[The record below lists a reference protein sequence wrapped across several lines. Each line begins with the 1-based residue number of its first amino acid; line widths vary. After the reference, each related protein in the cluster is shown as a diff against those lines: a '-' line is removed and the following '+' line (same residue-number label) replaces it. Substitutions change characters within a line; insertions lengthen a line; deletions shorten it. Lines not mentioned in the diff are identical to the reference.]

1 MKKLI
6 ALTLAG
12 MMMLMPMMTFGSDDL
27 EARIAAL
34 EERVA
39 TLEAQL
45 GAHSGSALVADGD
58 IVTLGVGNWI
68 VGEDI
73 EAGKYN
79 ITCPSGVGFVEIY
92 ESLEEEEVEGHFKDL
107 FSIYSASEIES
118 MKDFLGEEN
127 ISEGMYPTVI
137 NNIYFNDGY
146 CLKIEN
152 ATLGF
157 EKVE

>member
-1 MKKLI
+1 MKRGLSI
-6 ALTLAG
+6 VLAALFC
-12 MMMLMPMMTFGSDDL
+12 MSMTVFGSESDL

-39 TLEAQL
+39 ALELQI
-45 GAHSGSALVADGD
+45 GTQSDNVTEPNGNM
-58 IVTLGVGNWI
+58 VTLGVGNWI
-68 VGEDI
+68 VGDDI

-79 ITCPSGVGFVEIY
+79 ITCPSGIGSVEIY
-92 ESLEEEEVEGHFKDL
+92 ESLEEEEAEGHFKDL
-107 FSIYSASEIES
+107 FVVYSPSEIDN
-118 MKDFLGEEN
+118 MKEFLGEDS

-157 EKVE
+157 SKVE